1 MVRRT
6 WTLIFGAALAG
17 TMTFI
22 PTFRHF
28 RIYNVISLT
37 GTAYS
42 ALYLIITATSK
53 LAPVPCSVPAAPGCV
68 LQQIAAVL

>member
-1 MVRRT
+1 
-6 WTLIFGAALAG
+6 
-17 TMTFI
+17 MTFI

-42 ALYLIITATSK
+42 ALYLIIAATCKSSAFGVNATPIYNVISLMGTA
-53 LAPVPCSVPAAPGCV
+53 
-68 LQQIAAVL
+68 